1 MGNKIINIDKQ
12 IVDGF
17 YTYMIDFID
26 DNNNPGSISLPGLS
40 WNNSE
45 IVNALI
51 RTRYPQDRVEAIIN
65 NHFLAIGEWLDKKLS
80 GSNEKF
86 IDEEYDKLQEW
97 RKICKQWA
105 QEALEKYPPVN

>member
-17 YTYMIDFID
+17 YIYIIEFID
-26 DNNNPGSISLPGLS
+26 NDSDPGFINLPELS
-40 WNNSE
+40 WNKSE

-65 NHFLAIGEWLDKKLS
+65 NHFLAIGEWLDKKLA
-80 GSNEKF
+80 GLDEKF

-97 RKICKQWA
+97 RKQCKLWA
-105 QEALEKYPPVN
+105 QEALEKYPSMN